1 MHKANCPE
9 EPGAGI
15 LPAGICEGG
24 AGQPASLP
32 RQLRRLQP
40 VVESRAK
47 APLLR
52 QKKNIEELLAICAKL
67 DDRAAVR

>member
-1 MHKANCPE
+1 MGCLTHGEVEAETLK
-9 EPGAGI
+9 
-15 LPAGICEGG
+15 
-24 AGQPASLP
+24 
-32 RQLRRLQP
+32 LRRLQP